1 MRKLASI
8 DRRMRIRAYNLIVL
22 ALVLFMTVT
31 APKAKAASVT
41 SSEYQV
47 KAAFLY
53 NFIKFVDWPGEDNAD
68 GNEPIII
75 GIIGK
80 DPFGDAFKPIENKQI
95 KDREVIV
102 KRFKRLEEQE
112 KSGEKDKDDELQKQ
126 IEAIRKCQLLFIC
139 PSEKTRLKGIIDS
152 VKDHSVL
159 TVGDTE
165 GFLDSGGIIE
175 FVMEEKKV
183 RFEINVAAAKS
194 AKLKVRSQLLR
205 LAKRIVGEK
214 PTNGAED

>member
-1 MRKLASI
+1 MGNTRELTSI
-8 DRRMRIRAYNLIVL
+8 RRMRIKAYNLIIL
-22 ALVLFMTVT
+22 ALVLFMAAI
-31 APKAKAASVT
+31 APAAPVT

-53 NFIKFVDWPGEDNAD
+53 NFIKFVDWPGEDTAD
-68 GNEPIII
+68 SNEPIII
-75 GIIGK
+75 GVVGK
-80 DPFGDAFKPIENKQI
+80 DPFGDAFENKQI
-95 KDREVIV
+95 KGREVVV
-102 KRFKRLEEQE
+102 KQFERLGELE
-112 KSGEKDKDDELQKQ
+112 KSGEKDKNDELQKQ

-139 PSEKTRLKGIIDS
+139 RSEKARFGEIIDL
-152 VKDHSVL
+152 VKGYSVL
-159 TVGDTE
+159 TVGDAE
-165 GFLDSGGIIE
+165 GFLDSKGIIE

-214 PTNGAED
+214 QTNGAED